1 MKEGMELYSEE
12 NQVINSVDLLAFGA
26 HPDDVELGASGILA
40 KHSLAGK
47 RTAICSLTEAELS
60 SNGTIELRRIE
71 AERAKEILG
80 LVGHFNLGFP
90 DRGLTGSPE
99 QIMKIVQVI
108 RQAKPSVVLAPYFED
123 RHPDHVACSK
133 LVNEAIFNAG
143 LQNYRTPGNEP
154 HHRVHHL
161 YYYFIN
167 DIAKA
172 DLIVDISDVYEKKM
186 DSILAYSSQF
196 RRDEGKMDTPIN
208 SPTFLSMIRGRDQMW
223 GQMVGVLYGEGLVSP
238 RPINQQLL
246 V

>member
-1 MKEGMELYSEE
+1 MKEGTILYSEE
-12 NQVINSVDLLAFGA
+12 NQVIHSVDLLAFGA

-60 SNGTIELRRIE
+60 SNGTVELRRQE
-71 AERAKEILG
+71 AELAKEILG
-80 LVGHFNLGFP
+80 LTSHYNLQFP
-90 DRGLTGSPE
+90 DRGLAGSPE
-99 QIMKIVQVI
+99 QMKKIVQMI
-108 RQAKPSVVLAPYFED
+108 RQCKPSVVLAPYFED
-123 RHPDHVACSK
+123 RHPDHVACSN
-133 LVNEAIFNAG
+133 LVKEAIFNAG

-154 HHRVHHL
+154 YHRVQHL

-172 DLIVDISDVYEKKM
+172 DIIIDISDVYEKKM

-196 RRDEGKMDTPIN
+196 RREEGNIDTPIN
-208 SPTFLSMIRGRDQMW
+208 SPTYLSMIRGRDQMW

-238 RPINQQLL
+238 RPVKQQLL